1 MIGLLGCIQIVYY
14 FIVYYF
20 KAKRSVFKTEFN
32 GILLALPIYSM
43 RSRVCVMTRRPYV
56 RLPHRST
63 AATASGGFA
72 AESHAGRRYRLLAA
86 SACAVQH
93 ADAQQQMRV
102 ASF

>member
-1 MIGLLGCIQIVYY
+1 
-14 FIVYYF
+14 
-20 KAKRSVFKTEFN
+20 
-32 GILLALPIYSM
+32 
-43 RSRVCVMTRRPYV
+43 MTRRPYV

-72 AESHAGRRYRLLAA
+72 AESHEGRRYRLLAA

-93 ADAQQQMRV
+93 ADAHEQMRV